1 MKTGLSDAVWL
12 AARTALALLTYAFAS
27 AVPALAQDY
36 PAQLIRL
43 VVPYPPG
50 GSTDIVARNFA
61 ALLTKE
67 LGQNVLVENRPG
79 AATNIG
85 ADAVAKARPD
95 GYTLLFGTS
104 GQVLNPVF
112 GPVPPFDLMSSL
124 DPVSP
129 VVRVPFI
136 VAAHKDA
143 PFSTPRELV
152 AAARA
157 SPGKFSISSPQ
168 LDLYVELL
176 KSRAGIDVLHVTYK
190 GGAAAAT
197 DAISGQVNM
206 VYALVPVLIPQLQGG
221 RLKALGVASNRRLAV
236 LPGVPTFVEAGIDY
250 EATVWFGLLA
260 PSGTPKAV
268 LNRLSQA
275 TQKIAES
282 AAFTDKLTPIGA
294 VAVSATP
301 EEFRAQLVA
310 ETAFWQQVAKSMPHL
325 VAPDAKK

>member
-1 MKTGLSDAVWL
+1 MKTGLSGALWQTTRAFL
-12 AARTALALLTYAFAS
+12 AMIACAFAT
-27 AVPALAQDY
+27 AVPTLAQDY

-104 GQVLNPVF
+104 GQVLNPIF

-168 LDLYVELL
+168 LDLYVDLL
-176 KSRAGIDVLHVTYK
+176 KSRAGIDLLHVTYK

-206 VYALVPVLIPQLQGG
+206 VYALVPVLLPHIQSGK
-221 RLKALGVASNRRLAV
+221 LKPLAV
-236 LPGVPTFVEAGIDY
+236 TSARRFEGLPNVPTFVESGVDFDMIMWYGVFTPAGAPRPVI
-250 EATVWFGLLA
+250 EKLA
-260 PSGTPKAV
+260 RV
-268 LNRLSQA
+268 V
-275 TQKIAES
+275 QKVMASKDMMES
-282 AAFTDKLTPIGA
+282 IRSAGADPIHN
-294 VAVSATP
+294 TP
-301 EEFRAQLVA
+301 EEFRAQLRK
-310 ETAFWQQVAKSMPHL
+310 ETAYWQGVARAMPKL
-325 VAPDAKK
+325 VQK